1 MFLKFTKL
9 FGSLLEVNIL
19 NLWKYIVSEIYES
32 PLTESRVYG
41 GMDGH
46 FTELSVY
53 GDKFL
58 KFMGIRVSQVFG
70 NFMELSFLLKF
81 TGQFRLRG

>member
-1 MFLKFTKL
+1 M
-9 FGSLLEVNIL
+9 
-19 NLWKYIVSEIYES
+19 EI
-32 PLTESRVYG
+32 TELRVYREI
-41 GMDGH
+41 DGL
-46 FTELSVY
+46 FTELSIY